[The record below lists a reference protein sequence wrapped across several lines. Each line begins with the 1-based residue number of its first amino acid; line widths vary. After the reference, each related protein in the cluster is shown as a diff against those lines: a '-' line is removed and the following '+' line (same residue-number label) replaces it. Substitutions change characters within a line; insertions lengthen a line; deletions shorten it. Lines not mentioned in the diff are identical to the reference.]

1 MVTSTGSNIFGGIT
15 FVLIVALALAA
26 IAVMIYGRYLKQRR
40 IAGEK
45 ELIERR
51 EAAHVDAVVVEPEAP
66 LKEEVTAP
74 AAPDDDLPVAAAPA
88 AKAKAPPKSKAAP
101 KAAAPAPAVSPKVAA
116 APKAKA
122 APKPKA
128 APKVEAVTPTA
139 PPKAV
144 AAPKPK
150 PAAKAKAAPKTVTVT
165 PAAPAKTE
173 AAPAAKAKA
182 APKTVAA
189 APAASPKP
197 KAAAKVEVVA
207 PATSSAPP
215 ADGDITQLKGLGPKL
230 ATTLAELG
238 YTRLDQIAALTP
250 AQAADL
256 DARLGAFQGRMARD
270 RWIEQAT
277 LLVAGDRAA
286 YEAAF
291 GKLG

>member
-15 FVLIVALALAA
+15 FVLIVVLALAA

-40 IAGEK
+40 LAGEK

-66 LKEEVTAP
+66 IAEDVSAP
-74 AAPDDDLPVAAAPA
+74 AKPVEDAAAAAPL
-88 AKAKAPPKSKAAP
+88 APKTNAKAAP
-101 KAAAPAPAVSPKVAA
+101 KAEAAVSRKAEA

-128 APKVEAVTPTA
+128 TPKTDVATPTA
-139 PPKAV
+139 PPKAEP
-144 AAPKPK
+144 APKT
-150 PAAKAKAAPKTVTVT
+150 KAAPK
-165 PAAPAKTE
+165 AE
-173 AAPAAKAKA
+173 
-182 APKTVAA
+182 AA
-189 APAASPKP
+189 APAASPP
-197 KAAAKVEVVA
+197 PEAA
-207 PATSSAPP
+207 PAPASAS
-215 ADGDITQLKGLGPKL
+215 DGDITQLKGLGPKL
-230 ATTLAELG
+230 ATTLAEMG
-238 YTRLDQIAALTP
+238 YTRLDQIAGLTP
-250 AQAADL
+250 DQAAEL
-256 DARLGAFQGRMARD
+256 DAKLGAFQGRIARD